1 MCHFEEV
8 KKFLEVRKFWEKQFR
23 RYHRSKEDLKRLELE
38 EMEKNKE
45 SEENKDNI
53 NFTDI
58 EYDIEYDIEL
68 SKEQGIKLINLLAEI
83 KLPYGVMYN
92 KNDKIIKLITDS
104 FVIKDYFD

>member
-1 MCHFEEV
+1 MCHFE
-8 KKFLEVRKFWEKQFR
+8 EVRKFWEKQFR
-23 RYHRSKEDLKRLELE
+23 RYHRSKEDLKRLDLE

-45 SEENKDNI
+45 SEENKENI
-53 NFTDI
+53 NFT
-58 EYDIEYDIEL
+58 DIEYDIEL

-83 KLPYGVMYN
+83 KLPYGVMYD

>member
-8 KKFLEVRKFWEKQFR
+8 KKFFEVRKFWEKQFR
-23 RYHRSKEDLKRLELE
+23 RYHRSKEDLKRLDLE

-45 SEENKDNI
+45 SEENKENI
-53 NFTDI
+53 NFTN
-58 EYDIEYDIEL
+58 IEYDIEL

-83 KLPYGVMYN
+83 KLPYGVMYD